1 MIDLC
6 RIGGITLIP
15 AKNEAYNTIEAIGAG
30 FVCDFYV
37 KDIEKRGEG
46 IPGGYR
52 CDAVTNIDH
61 HAPTERMACMVSS
74 GTLALEYVAAF
85 NRVAESGTP
94 VVINHTDA
102 DSILSSGIMSGVLEP
117 EDRYGAA
124 AIAAD
129 HTGEENAISDLLQA
143 LTDFNSPTFSFR
155 NLNLL
160 LQGKRLEPKAMRA
173 YHRRLEDRERMKRFA
188 RRFKK
193 RGHVHYF
200 RAPYPLHSDLFWGLL
215 PEAEVILIHFPRR
228 KGRGKNEVRVRL
240 GKAAP
245 VGLRLHTLALPNI
258 GARWNAGSSVRD
270 PEGVSLS
277 AREYADT
284 ISEAVE
290 EFLICQPEDC
300 E

>member
-1 MIDLC
+1 
-6 RIGGITLIP
+6 
-15 AKNEAYNTIEAIGAG
+15 
-30 FVCDFYV
+30 
-37 KDIEKRGEG
+37 
-46 IPGGYR
+46 
-52 CDAVTNIDH
+52 
-61 HAPTERMACMVSS
+61 MVSS
-74 GTLALEYVAAF
+74 GTLALEYAAAF
-85 NRVAESGTP
+85 KRVAENGIP

-129 HTGEENAISDLLQA
+129 HTGDENAISDLLQA
-143 LTDFNSPTFSFR
+143 LTEFKNPAFSFQ

-160 LQGKRLEPKAMRA
+160 LQGKRLEPRAMRA
-173 YHRRLEDRERMKRFA
+173 YHRRLKDREHMKRHV

-193 RGHVHYF
+193 RGHVHYI
-200 RAPYPLHSDLFWGLL
+200 RTSDPLHTDLFFGLL

-228 KGRGKNEVRVRL
+228 KGNGKSEVRVRL

-245 VGLRLHTLALPNI
+245 IGLRLNNLALPNI

-277 AREYADT
+277 ARQYADT
-284 ISEAVE
+284 VNEAVE
-290 EFLICQPEDC
+290 EFLLGQPDDC